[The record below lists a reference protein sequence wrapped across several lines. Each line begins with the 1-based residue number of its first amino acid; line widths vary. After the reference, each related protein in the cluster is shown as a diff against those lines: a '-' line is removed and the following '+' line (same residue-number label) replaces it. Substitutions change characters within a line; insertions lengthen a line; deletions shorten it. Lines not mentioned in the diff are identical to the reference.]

1 MAQGT
6 RQHLTSTA
14 ADKSGRP
21 VRIPPHGMCE
31 RDLTAAQREKATLDS
46 RPGRVIS
53 AVNALLISLSMNK
66 IPRAVPPDCLI
77 YYPSF
82 VDGLRIELNI
92 ALLPEP
98 GVAGRL
104 VAASREFAERY
115 PAIVRLD
122 DVHFRL
128 SFAPHLTLYQLAV
141 PQSELPPL
149 DAGLRKIANTERAI
163 SLACTEL
170 AYNAGEASL
179 EARTES
185 PTALAALQ
193 ARVIDF
199 ANPLR
204 DGILVERDP
213 AGNSVRELL
222 AAPGVLGENIRRTG
236 YAEVGELFRPHATLN
251 WFVPGTHVDVSR
263 EDVPVDI
270 RSLGGRHPTLAMFV
284 LGPHGTCVQALAR
297 YEFGNLPG
305 KPNDN

>member
-1 MAQGT
+1 M
-6 RQHLTSTA
+6 
-14 ADKSGRP
+14 
-21 VRIPPHGMCE
+21 
-31 RDLTAAQREKATLDS
+31 
-46 RPGRVIS
+46 IS
-53 AVNALLISLSMNK
+53 
-66 IPRAVPPDCLI
+66 RAVPPDCWI

-98 GVAGRL
+98 GVAEHL

-115 PAIVRLD
+115 PALVRLD
-122 DVHFRL
+122 DFHFRL

-141 PQSELPPL
+141 PQSELPLL
-149 DAGLRKIANTERAI
+149 DEGLRKIANTEPAV

-185 PTALAALQ
+185 PAALAALQ

-204 DGILVERDP
+204 DGILLERDP
-213 AGNSVRELL
+213 AGNAVRELL
-222 AAPGVLGENIRRTG
+222 AAPGALGENIRRTG
-236 YAEVGELFRPHATLN
+236 YAEVGELFRPHDTLN
-251 WFVPGTHVDVSR
+251 WFVPGTQVDVSR

-270 RSLGGRHPTLAMFV
+270 RSLGGRYPTLAMFV

-297 YEFGNLPG
+297 YEFGS
-305 KPNDN
+305 